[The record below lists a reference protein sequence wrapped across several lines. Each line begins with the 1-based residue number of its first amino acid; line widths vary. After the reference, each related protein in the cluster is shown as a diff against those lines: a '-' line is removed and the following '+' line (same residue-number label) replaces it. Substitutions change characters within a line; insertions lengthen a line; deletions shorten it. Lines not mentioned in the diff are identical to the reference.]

1 MNKPIVVL
9 DACVLIPMPLCDTLL
24 RAAEASLYR
33 FHTSEQI
40 LEETARNLAKILVR
54 RNKLAPKLAEEKA
67 QKRVQQMKQAFPE
80 SLIEPKEEIIK
91 ILKNDPKDRHVLAAA
106 IEAKADTIV
115 TSNCSDF
122 PENSLELYR
131 IKVVSPDEFLVELG
145 ELSGEEKLVNIL
157 QKQAD
162 DIDLNLDI
170 LLEKLRQNGAN
181 NFIDLLSESLDNK

>member
-1 MNKPIVVL
+1 MKKLIVVL

-40 LEETARNLAKILVR
+40 LEETTRNLAKILVK
-54 RNKLAPKLAEEKA
+54 RNKLQPKIAEQKA
-67 QKRVQQMKQAFPE
+67 QKRVQMKQAFPE

-115 TSNCSDF
+115 THNRSDF
-122 PENSLELYR
+122 PQHTLDPYK
-131 IKVVSPDEFLVELG
+131 IKAVSPDDFLVELVELYG
-145 ELSGEEKLVNIL
+145 ELELVTIL
-157 QKQAD
+157 QQQAD

-170 LLEKLRQNGAN
+170 LLDKLRQNGAN
-181 NFIDLLSESLDNK
+181 NFIQIISESFDE